1 MIKNNMYQKLVFI
14 KPMPW
19 DFSMIKLE
27 TNFVFRLTTPLLM
40 TSFGWDGNFTV
51 QVLSGAMLLVGI
63 LAILIA
69 VTFAVFKSVTK

>member
-1 MIKNNMYQKLVFI
+1 MIKKIPCTKLVFI

-19 DFSMIKLE
+19 DSPMNKLE